1 MLKGDDMRESDFQS
15 FLTEDGNIKSKTK
28 AVNSRLSKARL
39 VERHFDICL
48 DTIVSDDEKM
58 FDTLVRIKQEM
69 KDTNGNV
76 SNALRKY
83 YAFSNGKRFPTLA
96 DYRKDIRG

>member
-1 MLKGDDMRESDFQS
+1 MRESDFETY
-15 FLTEDGNIKSKTK
+15 LTEDGNIKSKTK

-39 VERHFDICL
+39 IERQFDICL

-58 FDTLVRIKQEM
+58 FETLVRIKQEM

-83 YAFSNGKRFPTLA
+83 YEFSNGKRFPTLA
-96 DYRKDIRG
+96 EYKNTARR